1 MTFMKLALVIFSLAE
16 GGAER
21 VMSLMANYWS
31 RKGMEVSLI
40 TLASADSDVYQLD
53 QKVHRV
59 ALGVGKDSDNPIEA
73 MVNNLH
79 RVGHLREA
87 LQTIR
92 PEVVIC
98 FMEATNVLTI
108 LATRGLGVKVVVMER
123 TSPDSHQVGWFWN
136 TLRRMTYRFADR
148 VGVQTERSRAWAE
161 GLTDPASV
169 FVLSNAINLASSAGG
184 GEVNLRALAHLPNQ
198 ARVVVSMGRLAPEK
212 GFDLLIQAFAQLATS
227 HPDFHLVILGE
238 GADRS
243 ALEQARERSGL
254 AGRVHLPGRVSNP
267 MEYLRQCDL
276 FVMSSRYE
284 GFPMALC
291 EAMACG
297 LPVISFDCPTGPGE
311 IIRNEVDGILVP
323 AGDLQGLTDT
333 MHRLM
338 SDGTARRVLGARG
351 PEVLERFSE
360 DRIMGEWNRILAELT
375 RDGGSRYSDTR
386 KGL

>member
-1 MTFMKLALVIFSLAE
+1 LFPVPFKPFERRTSMKLALVICSLAE

-21 VMSLMANYWS
+21 VMSRMANHWS
-31 RKGMEVSLI
+31 HEGVDVSI
-40 TLASADSDVYQLD
+40 VTLDSANSDVYPLNRQ
-53 QKVHRV
+53 VHRV
-59 ALGVGKDSDNPIEA
+59 ALDVYKDSRTPIEA
-73 MVNNLH
+73 LVNNLH
-79 RVGHLREA
+79 RVLHLRGALRVICPEA
-87 LQTIR
+87 
-92 PEVVIC
+92 VIC

-108 LATRGLGVKVVVMER
+108 LATRGLNVKVVVMEH
-123 TSPDSHQVGWFWN
+123 TNPESHQVGWFWN

-148 VGVQTERSRAWAE
+148 VGVLTERSRPWAE
-161 GLTDPASV
+161 RLTDPASV
-169 FVLSNAINLASSAGG
+169 FVLPNAIDIASATGT
-184 GEVNLRALAHLPNQ
+184 EVVELRAFVGLPEQ
-198 ARVVVSMGRLAPEK
+198 AQVVVSMGRLAPEK
-212 GFDLLIQAFAQLATS
+212 GFDLLIQAFTQLAPS

-243 ALEQARERSGL
+243 ALEQARERSGQ
-254 AGRVHLPGRVSNP
+254 AGRIHLPGRVSNP
-267 MEYLRQCDL
+267 MMYLRQCDL

-311 IIRNEVDGILVP
+311 IIRNNVDGILVA
-323 AGDLQGLTDT
+323 AGNVRELTET

-338 SDGTARRVLGARG
+338 SDPAARRTLGTRG

-375 RDGGSRYSDTR
+375 SD
-386 KGL
+386 